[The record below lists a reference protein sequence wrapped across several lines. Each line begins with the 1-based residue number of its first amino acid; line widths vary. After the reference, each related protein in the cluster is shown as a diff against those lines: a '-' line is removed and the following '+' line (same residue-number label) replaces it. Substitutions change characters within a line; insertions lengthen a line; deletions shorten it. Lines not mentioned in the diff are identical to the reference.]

1 MVRFAS
7 LKAGQY
13 NYMEKLNYAHL
24 SFRELLAQRKLAER
38 ALTKKRNSKKVQQII
53 EKINIELDDR
63 REIKF
68 SNATKSMP
76 IINTRD

>member
-1 MVRFAS
+1 
-7 LKAGQY
+7 
-13 NYMEKLNYAHL
+13 MEKLNYAHL

>member
-1 MVRFAS
+1 
-7 LKAGQY
+7 
-13 NYMEKLNYAHL
+13 MEKLNYAHL

-38 ALTKKRNSKKVQQII
+38 ALPKKRNSKKVQQII
-53 EKINIELDDR
+53 EKINTELDDR
-63 REIKF
+63 RAIKF

>member
-1 MVRFAS
+1 
-7 LKAGQY
+7 
-13 NYMEKLNYAHL
+13 MEKLNYAHF

-68 SNATKSMP
+68 SNATKDEPS
-76 IINTRD
+76 IHGG

>member
-1 MVRFAS
+1 
-7 LKAGQY
+7 
-13 NYMEKLNYAHL
+13 MEKLNYAHF
-24 SFRELLAQRKLAER
+24 SFRELLAQQKLAER

-68 SNATKSMP
+68 SNATKDEPS
-76 IINTRD
+76 IHGG